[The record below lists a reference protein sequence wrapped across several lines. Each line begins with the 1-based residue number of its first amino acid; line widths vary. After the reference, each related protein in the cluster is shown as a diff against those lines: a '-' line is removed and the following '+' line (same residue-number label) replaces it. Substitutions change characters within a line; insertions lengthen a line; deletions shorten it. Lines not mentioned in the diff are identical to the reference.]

1 VTKATETVNRE
12 PFTVEELKAITEA
25 CADDDFIRP
34 IIVTGMCTAMRRGDC
49 CLLKWEDVD
58 FKEGF
63 ITVKTAKTG
72 ETVDIP
78 MFPMLREELGNV
90 RATAGKSKYCFP
102 EAAEMYKNNPDGIT
116 WRVKQILARALGPK
130 AVDEGRLLPAVSPDE
145 TRSRGLAYIDSLG
158 DTSKAARMREVFTA
172 YMDGQ
177 TLDDVMAATGAS
189 RGAVSGYLNELER
202 ETGCPIVRGKRR
214 ALNTDGLQLERE
226 NGRRRASV
234 HDFHSFRVTWIT
246 LALAAGIPIELV
258 QRVTGHRTVEVVMK
272 HYFRPGREDFRAAIL
287 RAMPKML
294 TDSSQASVKAEVQ
307 QILEGMTGA
316 TWQQRRVRALK
327 LLANL

>member
-1 VTKATETVNRE
+1 
-12 PFTVEELKAITEA
+12 
-25 CADDDFIRP
+25 
-34 IIVTGMCTAMRRGDC
+34 MCTAMRRGDC
-49 CLLKWEDVD
+49 CLLKWKDVD
-58 FKEGF
+58 LKEGF

-78 MFPMLREELGNV
+78 MFPMLREELERARAATGGN
-90 RATAGKSKYCFP
+90 GNCFP
-102 EAAEMYKNNPDGIT
+102 PAAEMYRTNPDGIT

-130 AVDEGRLLPAVSPDE
+130 AVDEGGLLPAVSPDE
-145 TRSRGLAYIDSLG
+145 ARSRGLAYIDSLG
-158 DTSKAARMREVFTA
+158 DTPKAARMREVFTA
-172 YMDGQ
+172 YMDGR
-177 TLDDVMAATGAS
+177 TLDEVMAATGAS
-189 RGAVSGYLNELER
+189 RGTVSLHLNAIER
-202 ETGCPIVRGKRR
+202 ATGCPIVRGKRR
-214 ALNTDGLQLERE
+214 ALSTDGLQSERG
-226 NGRRRASV
+226 NGKRRASV
-234 HDFHSFRVTWIT
+234 RDFHSFRVTWIT
-246 LALAAGIPIELV
+246 LALAAGVPLELV